1 MALGPDPLALDAP
14 QRTDPV
20 TERANAAIFYASD
33 GYRPD
38 AKGINGRRVAG
49 ESFLRGFLKHGEV
62 EEFVIL
68 TKSASEANEVTELA
82 TATRPDKALR
92 AVGLVRPQAIA
103 PVEALYYPAA
113 NISGEA
119 WRRADHGSGAWAICG
134 VTHTTSTPG
143 IMQGLFDLR
152 MAPLME
158 WDAVICTSR
167 AVQGAVQTQM
177 DLIDNHIRHR
187 FRTEPPPRPM
197 FPVIPLGVHTEAFAR
212 DAAARADLR
221 AQLGAAERDV
231 VFATIA
237 RLSPHEKFDPVPI
250 YIAMHAAARELPAGV
265 KLHVVMCG
273 IFRQPYARK
282 VFEESAARLMPDVGF
297 LILDGNKAEDRKAAL
312 SGADVFLFM
321 IDNIQE
327 TFGLAPLE
335 GMAAGLPVLA
345 SDWDGLKDTV
355 VPEVGL
361 RVTSRMLGPHHHVN
375 ESLRLQGGVDDYTQ
389 YCAAVSA
396 MTELD
401 MVDMKAK
408 ILALASNPD
417 LRARMGAAAQR
428 HVRDHYDWK
437 AVIPQMQA
445 LWAEQIAAKTAAR
458 ARSFRIPAYC
468 LPVSPSPSLLF
479 AGYPSATATLL
490 QERFHAPD
498 RSGLAP
504 LDEVLALRNYQ
515 GLNRTFADPAQIAV
529 VYAAVQSGKS
539 RVVEICEAT
548 RMREAFVE
556 RVLMWLL
563 KYDFIRRTD

>member
-1 MALGPDPLALDAP
+1 V
-14 QRTDPV
+14 TDPAPNPAPNL
-20 TERANAAIFYASD
+20 ANAAIFYASD

-38 AKGINGRRVAG
+38 TKGINGRRVAG
-49 ESFLRGFLKHGEV
+49 ESFLKGFLKHGQV
-62 EEFVIL
+62 DEFVIL
-68 TKSASEANEVTELA
+68 AKSSNEAAEVGTLLSK
-82 TATRPDKALR
+82 TRPDKKLR
-92 AVGLVRPQAIA
+92 AVSLLRPQSMA

-119 WRRADHGSGAWAICG
+119 WRRADYGSGAWAICG

-152 MAPLME
+152 MAPVME

-167 AVQGAVQTQM
+167 AVQSAVLTQM

-187 FRTEPPPRPM
+187 FGAEPPPRPM
-197 FPVIPLGVHTEAFAR
+197 FPVIPLGVHTEDFTR
-212 DAAARADLR
+212 SEAARTDLR
-221 AQLGAAERDV
+221 TRLGATDTDV

-237 RLSPHEKFDPVPI
+237 RLSPHEKFDPIPI
-250 YIAMHAAARELPAGV
+250 FISMQAAARDLPKGI
-265 KLHVVMCG
+265 KMHVVMCG

-282 VFEESAARLMPDVGF
+282 VFEDGAARLMPDVGF
-297 LILDGNKAEDRKAAL
+297 LLLDGDKAPERKATL

-335 GMAAGLPVLA
+335 GMSAGLPVLA
-345 SDWDGLKDTV
+345 SDWDGLKDTI
-355 VPEVGL
+355 VPEVGF
-361 RVTSRMLGPHHHVN
+361 RVKSRMLGPLHHVN
-375 ESLRLQGGVDDYTQ
+375 ESLRLQGGIDDYTQ

-417 LRARMGAAAQR
+417 LRARMGQAALR
-428 HVRDHYDWK
+428 HVQTHYDWN

-445 LWAEQIAAKTAAR
+445 LWAEQIAAKRAAQ
-458 ARSFRIPAYC
+458 AKSYRIPAYC
-468 LPVSPSPSLLF
+468 LPISPSPSLLF
-479 AGYPSATATLL
+479 AGYPTETATLAQTRL
-490 QERFHAPD
+490 YAPD
-498 RSGLAP
+498 RTGLP
-504 LDEVLALRNYQ
+504 TLEEVLALRNYQ
-515 GLNRTFADPAQIAV
+515 GLNRIFAEPTQIAV
-529 VYAAVQSGKS
+529 VYAAIQSGQS
-539 RVVEICEAT
+539 RLPEICQIT
-548 RMREAFVE
+548 KMREAFVE

-563 KYDFIRRTD
+563 KYDFIRRAA